1 MCSYSLYCRIELPT
15 VGYTDRKLT
24 IDARRFRALRRAVCL
39 ELATGMWILGGM
51 LSASLAAVLV
61 WILGSAGTRNL
72 PDTTAVPVL
81 YSLVIIAVLSGFLAG
96 AAILR
101 RARREPRRVV
111 LFSGLASGVAG
122 GTIGC
127 AFAVTTTA
135 SYLLNFATWPQDRL
149 DQVLVVA
156 SYPVFGIL
164 GLFVGAIGGMLAGF
178 LAGGA
183 LRVTISRPGR

>member
-1 MCSYSLYCRIELPT
+1 MWSYSLYCRIEPATLR
-15 VGYTDRKLT
+15 YTDRKLT
-24 IDARRFRALRRAVCL
+24 IDARRFRAVRRAVCL
-39 ELATGMWILGGM
+39 ELATGMWILGGI

-61 WILGSAGTRNL
+61 WTLGSAGMRNL
-72 PDTTAVPVL
+72 PDATAVPAL
-81 YSLVIIAVLSGFLAG
+81 YAMVIIAVISGFLAG

-101 RARREPRRVV
+101 RASREPRRVV

-127 AFAVTTTA
+127 AFAVTMTA
-135 SYLLNFATWPQDRL
+135 SYLLNYATWPQDRL

-156 SYPVFGIL
+156 SYPVFGAL
-164 GLFVGAIGGMLAGF
+164 GFFIGAFAGMLTGF